1 LVDLGGGGRA
11 GVIARWRRVLSSA
24 LNRGSGAT
32 EPLTVRNQPGAEADR
47 RIEAARRRLKAEIPP
62 REE

>member
-1 LVDLGGGGRA
+1 
-11 GVIARWRRVLSSA
+11 VIARWRRVLSSA

>member
-1 LVDLGGGGRA
+1 MA
-11 GVIARWRRVLSSA
+11 
-24 LNRGSGAT
+24 
-32 EPLTVRNQPGAEADR
+32 VRNQPGAEADR